1 MTPAVGYLA
10 LPHSLCGITSFAAR
24 VTGTRFTQEWVDK
37 ILADENYWDQN
48 AFNDL
53 MIRGAVFEPR
63 RKDRLFMCASSSP
76 CCAQHRRSPS
86 H

>member
-1 MTPAVGYLA
+1 
-10 LPHSLCGITSFAAR
+10 
-24 VTGTRFTQEWVDK
+24 VDK

-63 RKDRLFMCASSSP
+63 RKDRLFMCGSLPSP
-76 CCAQHRRSPS
+76 ALRSRSRLHAESRGCTLHSIPRVFPVYP
-86 H
+86 

>member
-1 MTPAVGYLA
+1 M
-10 LPHSLCGITSFAAR
+10 
-24 VTGTRFTQEWVDK
+24 DK

-63 RKDRLFMCASSSP
+63 RKDRLFMCASYSCP
-76 CCAQHRRSPS
+76 AVRGCRHVHVETIAGPYRSIL
-86 H
+86 